1 MSDPAA
7 NTDHEHASDDRR
19 RAVAAF
25 EHEDP
30 ELTPAERETLFRFS
44 RADDR
49 VEFYTAERGVGRR
62 LLAHPAA
69 SIGEVTLRRGDRRR
83 PAVPLEE
90 VEEGDEVVAVRG
102 ALPIEALK
110 VHHKTRTDGGHAAI
124 VSDRVLQTEG
134 GEP

>member
-1 MSDPAA
+1 MSGAT
-7 NTDHEHASDDRR
+7 TDDDREHAPEDRR

-25 EHEDP
+25 DHEDP

-44 RADDR
+44 RADGR
-49 VEFYTAERGVGRR
+49 VEFYTAERGIGRR

-69 SIGEVTLRRGDRRR
+69 SIGEVTLHRGDRRR

-102 ALPIEALK
+102 TLPVAALK
-110 VHHKTRTDGGHAAI
+110 IHHKPRTGSSHAEVVTENVLDGGA
-124 VSDRVLQTEG
+124 L
-134 GEP
+134 

>member
-1 MSDPAA
+1 MTDATAS
-7 NTDHEHASDDRR
+7 TDHEHASDDVRL
-19 RAVAAF
+19 AVAAF

-44 RADDR
+44 RAGDR
-49 VEFYTAERGVGRR
+49 VKFYTAERGIGRR

-69 SIGEVTLRRGDRRR
+69 TVDEVTLRRSDRHR

-102 ALPIEALK
+102 TLPIGVLK
-110 VHHKTRTDGGHAAI
+110 IRHKTRTGDGHAQ
-124 VSDRVLQTEG
+124 VVTENVLDG